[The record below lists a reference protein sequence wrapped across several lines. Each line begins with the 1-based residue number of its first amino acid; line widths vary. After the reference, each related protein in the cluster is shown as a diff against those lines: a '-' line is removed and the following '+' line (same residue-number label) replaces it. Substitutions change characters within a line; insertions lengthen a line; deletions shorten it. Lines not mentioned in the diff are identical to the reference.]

1 VWVGIKRK
9 KEKKGRNDRK
19 FSVGGYKEKR
29 KRKGGTIENLV
40 WVGIKRKKEK
50 KVRNDRKFSV
60 GGYEEKS
67 KEREKR

>member
-1 VWVGIKRK
+1 MKRRGKKNRDAIENLLWVGIKR

-29 KRKGGTIENLV
+29 KRKGETIESLV
-40 WVGIKRKKEK
+40 RVGIKRK
-50 KVRNDRKFSV
+50 
-60 GGYEEKS
+60 G